1 MNNEIVVCLCVPI
14 LLFGWLFVCAC
25 AYINVYPCLVKPV
38 PHLTP
43 PANVLPF
50 LEESQRR
57 TERQNIRYRMPS
69 AYQQT
74 GWHLAVVKLGEYLC
88 SFTIFFNFHVWERR
102 ALCVCKSTRVLLVVW
117 FLYPVVR
124 ARSSK
129 FISASAGLHYH
140 TALPSFLITHT
151 CKKLLYPNSN
161 NCLCLRQFQTAESQQ
176 HTQARRFMWV
186 SDSSVRKVLSAHPCV
201 YFRCPG
207 ISIKIRQITEWIKIW
222 MLCFRG
228 NFSQQ
233 DSSKLIIS

>member
-1 MNNEIVVCLCVPI
+1 MCAHFVFWVCICVCVCIYQCVP
-14 LLFGWLFVCAC
+14 LFGQAC
-25 AYINVYPCLVKPV
+25 PSSHSTCECVAIFRRE
-38 PHLTP
+38 
-43 PANVLPF
+43 PATH
-50 LEESQRR
+50 R
-57 TERQNIRYRMPS
+57 TSEYSISDAISLSANRMTFS
-69 AYQQT
+69 SGET
-74 GWHLAVVKLGEYLC
+74 GRISL
-88 SFTIFFNFHVWERR
+88 FFNFHVWERR
-102 ALCVCKSTRVLLVVW
+102 ALCVWTRVLLVVW